1 VKVIDYGLAWIKGD
15 DKSRVQGTPEYMAPE
30 TAKRKLVNERT
41 DIFNFG
47 ATMYRLATFRK
58 LPSTVPE
65 ADMDIDPELWA
76 RQVKPVCEIN
86 AGAPKELGDLIHRCL
101 TFDAHKRPE
110 SMRAVKS
117 ALEKLGEEQSVE
129 SSGPLE
135 W

>member
-1 VKVIDYGLAWIKGD
+1 
-15 DKSRVQGTPEYMAPE
+15 
-30 TAKRKLVNERT
+30 
-41 DIFNFG
+41 
-47 ATMYRLATFRK
+47 
-58 LPSTVPE
+58 
-65 ADMDIDPELWA
+65 
-76 RQVKPVCEIN
+76 VCEIN